1 MNIFSIFAAIGLL
14 ALAGLA
20 GVVLGLAEEYWMT
33 RKEYKNGT
41 HRR

>member
-1 MNIFSIFAAIGLL
+1 MNFFSIFAAIGLL

-20 GVVLGLAEEYWMT
+20 GVVLGLAEEYWM
-33 RKEYKNGT
+33 KVHKNGT